1 MSNEAE
7 YLSERIDGLV
17 LELYTEQDAE
27 IRREHLAKI
36 LKWKNEIMR
45 IHEEIKKHS

>member
-1 MSNEAE
+1 MSEGEVE

-17 LELYTEQDAE
+17 LKLYTEQDVE

-45 IHEEIKKHS
+45 IHKEKKK